1 MDDKDL
7 SGLDGVAALGKRAG
21 ADVRAT
27 MLRVLTDLYVQKLTH
42 TVDEERHYSELALRL
57 LDAVDEPTRRVVAS
71 RLSRHLSPPMAVLRR
86 LAGDLPETADTAAS
100 SRSPPSPPPVV
111 EQRRAAAPPPV
122 VARTPQPTVT
132 SIETPQSLD
141 TATAAHLNA
150 LFFAADAN
158 ERRLILCNLEI
169 VAPLTSARPGIA
181 REAELG
187 ERLEAAALARK
198 HEEFAQL
205 LSRALQIPRAQ
216 ARHIL
221 RDDLGE
227 PLVVAAKA
235 LGIAR
240 EVVYRI
246 LLFAN
251 PSVGHSVERVHALAA
266 LYDEI
271 TPQAAQGMVAI
282 WQALDEGERAP
293 ATYQPLTHRDELR
306 PRARPA
312 AVAPIAAAAPRSG
325 ERRDAS

>member
-1 MDDKDL
+1 M
-7 SGLDGVAALGKRAG
+7 RP
-21 ADVRAT
+21 
-27 MLRVLTDLYVQKLTH
+27 
-42 TVDEERHYSELALRL
+42 
-57 LDAVDEPTRRVVAS
+57 EPTV
-71 RLSRHLSPPMAVLRR
+71 
-86 LAGDLPETADTAAS
+86 S
-100 SRSPPSPPPVV
+100 STD
-111 EQRRAAAPPPV
+111 A
-122 VARTPQPTVT
+122 
-132 SIETPQSLD
+132 PQSLD

-169 VAPLTSARPGIA
+169 VAPLPVSARRALRA
-181 REAELG
+181 RPRSANAWK
-187 ERLEAAALARK
+187 RRRWRASTRN
-198 HEEFAQL
+198 
-205 LSRALQIPRAQ
+205 SRNCSRAALQIPRVQ

-251 PSVGHSVERVHALAA
+251 PTVGHSVERVHALAA

-293 ATYQPLTHRDELR
+293 ATYQPLTDGDRRARARVPPPSRRSRR
-306 PRARPA
+306 PRRARANGATRPERNDQPA
-312 AVAPIAAAAPRSG
+312 TMSRKFRPSRSSSSTIQTSG
-325 ERRDAS
+325 SNFTSRAR

>member
-1 MDDKDL
+1 
-7 SGLDGVAALGKRAG
+7 
-21 ADVRAT
+21 
-27 MLRVLTDLYVQKLTH
+27 
-42 TVDEERHYSELALRL
+42 
-57 LDAVDEPTRRVVAS
+57 
-71 RLSRHLSPPMAVLRR
+71 
-86 LAGDLPETADTAAS
+86 
-100 SRSPPSPPPVV
+100 
-111 EQRRAAAPPPV
+111 
-122 VARTPQPTVT
+122 
-132 SIETPQSLD
+132 
-141 TATAAHLNA
+141 
-150 LFFAADAN
+150 
-158 ERRLILCNLEI
+158 LILCNLEI
-169 VAPLTSARPGIA
+169 VAPLPSARPGVA
-181 REAELG
+181 RAAELG

-205 LSRALQIPRAQ
+205 LARALQIPRAQ
-216 ARHIL
+216 ARHFL
-221 RDDLGE
+221 RDELGE
-227 PLVVAAKA
+227 PLLVAAKA

-293 ATYQPLTHRDELR
+293 ATYQPLTLGDEPG

-312 AVAPIAAAAPRSG
+312 AVTRHAAATPRIG